1 MTDELIYRLASHT
14 GFSHGEIKDYEKRV
28 SALAEIIVYN
38 ILEAAAM
45 NLPIDLLGRCESG

>member
-1 MTDELIYRLASHT
+1 MDDELIYRLASHT

-45 NLPIDLLGRCESG
+45 NLPIDLLGRCGSG